1 MVIKVSVLF
10 IFDNMLPKTS
20 VTGHPYSKEKSL
32 FFLNFALQHCHRLC
46 LTFHYATVY
55 TLGHLEFGQTCLK
68 KSRLLNS
75 HTMTLVQLVHNTC
88 SLYDIRPYKY
98 N

>member
-1 MVIKVSVLF
+1 MVIKASVLF

-32 FFLNFALQHCHRLC
+32 FFLNFVLQQCHRLC

-55 TLGHLEFGQTCLK
+55 FRTFGVWPDLLERSQDPSTL
-68 KSRLLNS
+68 
-75 HTMTLVQLVHNTC
+75 TL
-88 SLYDIRPYKY
+88 
-98 N
+98 

>member
-1 MVIKVSVLF
+1 MVIKASVLF

-32 FFLNFALQHCHRLC
+32 FFLNFALQQCHRLC

-55 TLGHLEFGQTCLK
+55 TLGHLEFGQTCLNK
-68 KSRLLNS
+68 VKTPQLS
-75 HTMTLVQLVHNTC
+75 H
-88 SLYDIRPYKY
+88 YDFGPVGSQHVFTI
-98 N
+98 